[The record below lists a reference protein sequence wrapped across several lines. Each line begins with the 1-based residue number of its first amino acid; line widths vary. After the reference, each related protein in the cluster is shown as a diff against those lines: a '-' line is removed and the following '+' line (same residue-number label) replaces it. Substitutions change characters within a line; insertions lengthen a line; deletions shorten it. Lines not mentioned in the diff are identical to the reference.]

1 MKKHTYIICILSL
14 LIAVF
19 ACEKQPKSICTF
31 YIDSVTEAYFSFR
44 LVDSLTMQTLIGD
57 GVGIYDDDLV
67 AFVRSDGAIP
77 RDLYI
82 SGDGSINFKVQDNET
97 EALDS
102 SVTKIFYLQ
111 LPDQFGHPNRDTD
124 TLKFIY
130 RYNDGNCFSNFQVYY
145 NGRNYHNGLYKT
157 FFNFFKQ

>member
-57 GVGIYDDDLV
+57 GVGIYD
-67 AFVRSDGAIP
+67 
-77 RDLYI
+77 
-82 SGDGSINFKVQDNET
+82 
-97 EALDS
+97 
-102 SVTKIFYLQ
+102 
-111 LPDQFGHPNRDTD
+111 
-124 TLKFIY
+124 
-130 RYNDGNCFSNFQVYY
+130 
-145 NGRNYHNGLYKT
+145 
-157 FFNFFKQ
+157 